1 MLLPL
6 ICSDISITN
15 INKINSN
22 MRKLLLFFA
31 MLCVSVGTWAAI
43 TITPDP
49 NPYNQTWIGAEQI
62 SNFKVFTISG
72 WDNPGDVAKLLN
84 GDTSLDV
91 NWNGKSLSDLQEA
104 LIIYIGS
111 GANTDLL
118 NDDDLKA
125 LDLLTSTKYLDL
137 DGSKLATGAS
147 INNIEI
153 GSAVE
158 AVVLPNGLTKD
169 QVNGVGEVLSS
180 NENFGSCIS
189 QGTDVKVTT
198 VTNYYYTEGSNS
210 GQKVVEGN
218 GVVLD
223 KENLTAT
230 VTEDVEVDLMLED
243 GYPIYTYTN
252 TWNNNE
258 VVALS
263 GLSEAEEYT
272 DNGQTKY
279 RIKPNPMN
287 VSLKRKLLD
296 SNNND
301 RSNGAQQDEN
311 GWYVTEWSNNA
322 KIIVYTQEGKEGYY
336 NDPEC
341 TDRNWNAN
349 NVQQDDDG
357 NYYYIGGANVKV
369 YLTESFSYYEKDQW
383 GNNGTEVTYTGDVT
397 ENQDGTYTGEIENTS
412 VYFDVTSEYKYTYE
426 LDGET
431 KEYTTSNEDTDLKY
445 DTTHN
450 VVYTVEAREEEE
462 STSFGNLI
470 AYVNTPGSLYKS
482 THVAPVTS
490 ILSSVVISGNVNNSD
505 IAVNN
510 GAVDPNN
517 NKNDSDKFENE
528 NNGDIP
534 AAFYINS
541 TSCSIKSID
550 IGDCN
555 IEDYK
560 YLRVLDAFGESLESV
575 VFPKTVTRIPNYCC
589 YSSNNAVKNLTNI
602 VFPTASSFTIGD
614 YAFHGTAIKSLV
626 IPSTV
631 TQVGDFAFATCP
643 NLYDVEMEALK
654 ADCRFGNNVFEQCP
668 ALQHV
673 TLSEKV
679 TNIGDYMFN
688 QCGLLES
695 IRIPSTC
702 TTIGSYAFQ
711 FCYSI
716 HEVTIPEGVELIKL
730 NAFEGAGLTDLY
742 IMASSIDKL
751 PKIYAMSPTGAGPS
765 TFTHQRTTG
774 NNTIP
779 RAHEG
784 DLRGA
789 DYDEVMTWYQE
800 EQSGAEGLGTGNC
813 LTALHYPESLKPFFE
828 AIDITEFSEQLGNLE
843 SIPLQTTQQ
852 GIKHYYTP
860 NEYLNFA
867 DAQYKTTLQ
876 YIVENQMDP
885 AFGSGAA
892 ATFVDGDDNTIPYQ
906 YLPQSYGVD
915 PRKDGS
921 GTKLFGPDKDG
932 NYYPNQT
939 SYLLRMVAGATGT
952 QAGGVGGQEVASAW
966 GWRQFPLASSIESI
980 GEIPFE
986 KKYDDTW
993 YTMCF
998 PWRMID
1004 NQLFSAFNQKCEIV
1018 EFKGA
1023 EMVKQDDENY
1033 SLIFHFDDV
1042 AATYYMD
1049 EAGVEYSRERD
1060 GDRVD
1065 AAGHN
1070 LYVYTSKKDGTVVSA
1085 PDPLPTSNSG
1095 TQEAKEQYG
1104 KYLTIQNIMV
1114 LPGHPYMI
1122 HPSIGANP
1130 GSPATVYINGVK
1142 KIVPGEGLYKD
1153 CETLKDVAEAN
1164 KVERKV
1170 AEISSEGEA
1179 LAEVWKT
1186 PDGKDGGSYTFI
1198 GNINNDE
1205 NGDLGKQDMPLPCYF
1220 LGVKSGTVY
1229 PKYYRRMT
1237 GGVKKWSQYSAII
1250 VPDEAAFNNIE
1261 KFMSSSSTSTSTG
1274 AKEMGDVV
1282 FGEWE
1287 VVDADQMATVID
1299 NAVAEGKE
1307 KNEPAKIQHL
1317 NVVYNIKGQVVRSN
1331 STSVEGLPKGLY
1343 IVNGKKYMVK

>member
-1 MLLPL
+1 MM
-6 ICSDISITN
+6 
-15 INKINSN
+15 K
-22 MRKLLLFFA
+22 RKLLLFFA
-31 MLCVSVGTWAAI
+31 MLCVSVGTWATI

-49 NPYNQTWIGAEQI
+49 NPYNQTWIGNEQI
-62 SNFKVFTISG
+62 SNSKVFTISG

-84 GDTSLDV
+84 GDTSLSV
-91 NWNGKSLSDLQEA
+91 NWNGKSLSDLTGA
-104 LIIYIGS
+104 IIIHLGA

-118 NDDDLKA
+118 NNDDLQA
-125 LDLLTSTKYLDL
+125 LNHLTSTKYLDL
-137 DGSKLATGAS
+137 DGSSLAEGAS
-147 INNIEI
+147 INNIQI

-158 AVVLPNGLTKD
+158 GVVLPDGLSKD
-169 QVNGVGEVLSS
+169 QVNGVATILSAS
-180 NENFGSCIS
+180 ENFGSCIS
-189 QGTDVKVTT
+189 KNTVFTVSP
-198 VTNYYYTEGSNS
+198 VTNYYYTEGNNS
-210 GQKVVEGN
+210 GQKVVESN
-218 GVVLD
+218 TVVLD

-230 VTEDVEVDLMLED
+230 VKEDVQVDLTLQE
-243 GYPIYTYTN
+243 GYPKFKYTN

-258 VVALS
+258 VVYVTAS
-263 GLSEAEEYT
+263 DIEQYEQW
-272 DNGQTKY
+272 GQTKF
-279 RIKPNPMN
+279 RVKPNPLRVNLTKSTKYFKTDADGGQEMN
-287 VSLKRKLLD
+287 TWDMALVD
-296 SNNND
+296 
-301 RSNGAQQDEN
+301 G
-311 GWYVTEWSNNA
+311 
-322 KIIVYTQEGKEGYY
+322 VYYY
-336 NDPEC
+336 GGQ
-341 TDRNWNAN
+341 WNY
-349 NVQQDDDG
+349 NVQPNVYEGGTPAVVKDV
-357 NYYYIGGANVKV
+357 YYY
-369 YLTESFSYYEKDQW
+369 S
-383 GNNGTEVTYTGDVT
+383 NNGTNYEYSGTPTPIDNG
-397 ENQDGTYTGEIENTS
+397 DGTYTGEIENNN
-412 VYFDVTSEYKYTYE
+412 VYFEVTSEYLYTYE
-426 LDGET
+426 LDDQIV
-431 KEYTTSNEDTDLKY
+431 EYPTNSEDTDLKLN
-445 DTTHN
+445 TTHD
-450 VVYTVEAREEEE
+450 VKYTVEAREEEE
-462 STSFGNLI
+462 TTSEDNVI
-470 AYVNTPGSLYKS
+470 AYVNKAGSLYKS
-482 THVAPVTS
+482 THVAPVS
-490 ILSSVVISGNVNNSD
+490 KNLSSVVISGNVNNSD

-550 IGDCN
+550 LGDCTVGN
-555 IEDYK
+555 YK
-560 YLRVLDAFGESLESV
+560 HLRVLDAYGASLESV
-575 VFPKTVTRIPNYCC
+575 VFPKTVEKIPNYCC
-589 YSSNNAVKNLTNI
+589 YSSTNNVQNLANI
-602 VFPTASSFTIGD
+602 VFPTEASSFTIGD

-626 IPSTV
+626 IPNTV
-631 TQVGDFAFATCP
+631 TRVGDFAFATCP
-643 NLYDVEMEALK
+643 NLYDVEMEGLK
-654 ADCRFGNNVFEQCP
+654 ADCSFGNNVFEQCP

-679 TNIGDYMFN
+679 LNIGDYMFN

-765 TFTHQRTTG
+765 TFTYQRTTG

-779 RAHEG
+779 RAHE
-784 DLRGA
+784 DDIRAA

-828 AIDITEFSEQLGNLE
+828 AIDVTEFSEQLGNLE

-860 NEYLNFA
+860 TEYLAMA

-876 YIVENQMDP
+876 YIVENKMDP
-885 AFGSGAA
+885 AYGSGAA
-892 ATFVDGDDNTIPYQ
+892 ATFVDEEGNTIPYQ

-932 NYYPNQT
+932 RYYPNQT
-939 SYLLRMVAGATGT
+939 SYMLRMAAGATGT

-966 GWRQFPLASSIESI
+966 GWRQFPLSSSIESI

-986 KKYDDTW
+986 KEYDDTW

-1033 SLIFHFDDV
+1033 NLVFHFDDV
-1042 AATYYMD
+1042 ADTYYMD
-1049 EAGVEYSRERD
+1049 DAGVEYSRQRD

-1065 AAGHN
+1065 AAGHK
-1070 LYVYTSKKDGTVVSA
+1070 LYVYTSKKDGTEVKA

-1095 TQEAKEQYG
+1095 TQAEKEQYA

-1114 LPGHPYMI
+1114 LAGHPYMI
-1122 HPSIGANP
+1122 HPSIGAAP
-1130 GSPATVYINGVK
+1130 GNPATVYINGVK
-1142 KIVPGEGLYKD
+1142 KIVPGEGLYTGYSSL
-1153 CETLKDVAEAN
+1153 EDVAEAN
-1164 KVERKV
+1164 KVNRPV
-1170 AEISSEGEA
+1170 AEISSTGEA
-1179 LAEVWKT
+1179 IADVWKT

-1198 GNINNDE
+1198 GNINDE
-1205 NGDLGKQDMPLPCYF
+1205 VIPEGATVGDGGKKDMPLPCYF

-1229 PKYYRRMT
+1229 PKYYRRT
-1237 GGVKKWSQYSAII
+1237 SGGVKKWSQYSAII
-1250 VPDEAAFNNIE
+1250 VPDADAIANIE
-1261 KFMSSSSTSTSTG
+1261 NFMSTGSSSTG

-1282 FGEWE
+1282 FGDWE
-1287 VVDADQMATVID
+1287 IVDENQMATVID
-1299 NAVAEGKE
+1299 NAIAEGEE

-1317 NVVYNIKGQVVRSN
+1317 NVVYNIKGQVIRSN
-1331 STSVEGLPKGLY
+1331 SSSVEGLPKGLY